1 MTDIATI
8 IARERLPADYAET
21 VERWWRPLA
30 RQIAQWQGEAGRTIV
45 VGINGAQGSGKS
57 TLCAFLE
64 QALLP
69 ELGLKAVTLALDDL
83 YLTQAEREALG
94 RTVHPL
100 LATRGVPGTH
110 DTQLGSAILQD
121 LTAGRPTRIP
131 KFSKVIDDRL
141 PMEQAH
147 AVAGPV
153 DVVLFEGWCV
163 GAKPQEPGELAV
175 PVNDLE
181 AEQDRDGV
189 WRRFVNERLAGDY
202 GALFAQIDHL
212 VMLRPASFE
221 SVFDNRL
228 LQERKLRDVANGGTG
243 QVDENKLRAFISTY
257 ERITRA
263 MMALTALDP
272 EVIVALGQGQAIAG
286 ITHRGGAQEMSN
298 PASSASKAAGTP
310 AR

>member
-8 IARERLPADYAET
+8 IAQERLPADYAET

-30 RQIAQWQGEAGRTIV
+30 RQIAQWHGAAGRPIV

-69 ELGLKAVTLALDDL
+69 ELELKAVTLALDDL
-83 YLTQAEREALG
+83 YLTQAERQVLG

-121 LTAGRPTRIP
+121 LAVGRPTRIP
-131 KFSKVIDDRL
+131 KFSKAVDDRL

-147 AVAGPV
+147 SVAGPV

-175 PVNDLE
+175 PVNKLE

-202 GALFAQIDHL
+202 AALFAQIDHL

-221 SVFDNRL
+221 SVFANRL
-228 LQERKLRDVANGGTG
+228 LQERKLRAVESGGTG
-243 QVDENKLRAFISTY
+243 EVDEEKLRAFISTY

-263 MMALTALDP
+263 MMALQALDP
-272 EVIVALGQGQAIAG
+272 EVIVSLAEGQQVAG
-286 ITHRGGAQEMSN
+286 VTWARSAQEMSN